1 MAKEKNRQV
10 RDNRNNKRNNQRDRI
25 NNRDLESG
33 KVDYVLVNKLINFL
47 IYKS

>member
-33 KVDYVLVNKLINFL
+33 KVDLVLVKKLINLL